1 MENEIQKNSSA
12 ETEEEFEVEG
22 YYSCS
27 SAAAMCYHDCLFSS
41 PMMSES
47 D

>member
-1 MENEIQKNSSA
+1 MEKEPQVNLSA

-27 SAAAMCYHDCLFSS
+27 SAAAMCYHDCIFST
-41 PMMSES
+41 PMFSES

>member
-1 MENEIQKNSSA
+1 MDKEQELNLTA
-12 ETEEEFEVEG
+12 PAEEEFEVEG

-27 SAAAMCYHDCLFSS
+27 SAAAMCYHDCIFSTVIFT
-41 PMMSES
+41 EA